1 MAGSLYVHPKHR
13 AKGAPMPVRTTL
25 AASLLALSV
34 ALAGPVHADG
44 NAGAY
49 LAARVAATENDYRA
63 AAEYFAR
70 ALILDPSNIGLM
82 EGALSSYVAAGD
94 MDRGIT
100 VATRVIQTAPTSQL
114 ANLVLIAKD
123 AEAGEWD
130 ALLANLDAGQSVGP
144 LFDGLARAWALVG
157 AGRMNDA
164 IVSFDEVA
172 ANPGV
177 GAFGLYHKALALAS
191 VGDFEGAAEMFS
203 GAAGPQMRLT
213 RRGTIAYAQVLSQ
226 IEQGQK
232 GLELIDSTFGPEL
245 DAATAELRRQLAAG
259 APVAYGGITSAREGL
274 AETAFSIAGAL
285 NGEAADAYTL
295 IYSRVAQHLDPDH
308 VDALLLSASL
318 LNALG
323 QYELAIEAFGSVPA
337 DNPFFHVAELGRAEA
352 LRETGDVEGAIA
364 ILAALSEARPEIPGV
379 HVALGDMLRRD
390 ERFAEAT
397 LAYDKAVALFTE
409 PAEGQWVVY
418 FSRGITYEREDRWP
432 EAEADFR
439 KALELRPDQPQV
451 LNYLGYSM
459 VEMKINLDEALAM
472 IERAVAAEPDSGY
485 LVDSL
490 GWVLYRLGRYDE
502 ALIHMEKA
510 VELLPVDPVVNDHL
524 GDVYWA
530 VGRKRE
536 AEFQWHRALSFI
548 GMGEET
554 SDADPDRIRRKLEV
568 GLDVVLS
575 EEGAPPLRV
584 VADDNG

>member
-1 MAGSLYVHPKHR
+1 
-13 AKGAPMPVRTTL
+13 MPVRTTL
-25 AASLLALSV
+25 AASVLALTI
-34 ALAGPVHADG
+34 ALGAGPGHADG

-70 ALILDPSNIGLM
+70 ALVLDPSNLVLM
-82 EGALSSYVAAGD
+82 EGALTSYIGAGD
-94 MDRGIT
+94 MARAVP
-100 VATRVIQTAPTSQL
+100 VATRIIQTVPSSQL
-114 ANLVLIAKD
+114 ANLILLAKD
-123 AEAGEWD
+123 AKAGDWE
-130 ALLANLDAGQSVGP
+130 ALLANMDAGQSVGP
-144 LFDGLARAWALVG
+144 LFDGLVRAWALVG

-164 IVSFDEVA
+164 IAAFDEVA

-191 VGDFEGAAEMFS
+191 VGDFEGAADMFS

-226 IEQGQK
+226 IEQGPDAV
-232 GLELIDSTFGPEL
+232 ELIDRTFGPDL

-259 APVAYGGITSAREGL
+259 APVPYGGITTAREGV
-274 AETAFSIAGAL
+274 AEAAFSIAGAL

-295 IYSRVAQHLDPDH
+295 IYARVAQDLDPEH
-308 VDALLLSASL
+308 VDALLLVASL
-318 LNALG
+318 LNTIG
-323 QYELAIEAFGSVPA
+323 QYDLATQAFGSVPG

-352 LRETGDVEGAIA
+352 MRSAGDTDGAIA
-364 ILAALSEARPEIPGV
+364 ILTALSESRPEIPMV
-379 HVALGDMLRRD
+379 HVALGDMLRRE

-397 LAYDKAVALFTE
+397 LAYDRAIALFPE
-409 PAEGQWVVY
+409 EDPSHWVVY

-459 VEMKINLDEALAM
+459 VEMKVNLDEALAM
-472 IERAVAAEPDSGY
+472 IERAVAAEPQSGY
-485 LVDSL
+485 IVDSL

-502 ALIHMEKA
+502 ALVHMERA

-536 AEFQWHRALSFI
+536 AEFQWHRALSFV
-548 GMGEET
+548 GMGEST
-554 SDADPDRIRRKLEV
+554 DAEPDRIRRKLEI
-568 GLDVVLS
+568 GLDAVLA

>member
-1 MAGSLYVHPKHR
+1 
-13 AKGAPMPVRTTL
+13 MPVRTTL
-25 AASLLALSV
+25 AASVLALTI
-34 ALAGPVHADG
+34 ALGAGPGHADG

-70 ALILDPSNIGLM
+70 ALVLDPSNLALM
-82 EGALSSYVAAGD
+82 EGALTSYIGAGD
-94 MDRGIT
+94 MGRAVP
-100 VATRVIQTAPTSQL
+100 VATRIIQTVPSSQL
-114 ANLVLIAKD
+114 ANLILLAKD
-123 AEAGEWD
+123 AKAGEWD
-130 ALLANLDAGQSVGP
+130 ALLANMDAGQSVGP
-144 LFDGLARAWALVG
+144 LFDGLVRAWALVG

-164 IVSFDEVA
+164 IAAFDEVA

-191 VGDFEGAAEMFS
+191 VGDFEGAADMFS

-226 IEQGQK
+226 IEQGQDAV
-232 GLELIDSTFGPEL
+232 ELIDRTFGPEL

-259 APVAYGGITSAREGL
+259 APVPYGGITTAREGV
-274 AETAFSIAGAL
+274 AEAAFSIAGAL

-295 IYSRVAQHLDPDH
+295 IYARVAQELDPEH
-308 VDALLLSASL
+308 VDALLLVASL
-318 LNALG
+318 LNTIG
-323 QYELAIEAFGSVPA
+323 QYDLATQAFGSVPG

-352 LRETGDVEGAIA
+352 LRNAGDTDGAIA
-364 ILAALSEARPEIPGV
+364 ILTALSESRAEIPMV
-379 HVALGDMLRRD
+379 HVALGDMLRRE

-397 LAYDKAVALFTE
+397 LAYDRAIALF
-409 PAEGQWVVY
+409 PGPDPSHWVVY
-418 FSRGITYEREDRWP
+418 FSRGITHEREDRWP
-432 EAEADFR
+432 EAESDFR
-439 KALELRPDQPQV
+439 TALELRPDQPQV

-459 VEMKINLDEALAM
+459 VEMKVNLDEALAM
-472 IERAVAAEPDSGY
+472 IERAVAAEPQSGY
-485 LVDSL
+485 IVDSL

-502 ALIHMEKA
+502 ALVHMERA

-536 AEFQWHRALSFI
+536 AEFQWHRALSFV
-548 GMGEET
+548 GMGEST
-554 SDADPDRIRRKLEV
+554 DAEPDRIRRKLEI
-568 GLDVVLS
+568 GLDAVLA

>member
-1 MAGSLYVHPKHR
+1 MMR
-13 AKGAPMPVRTTL
+13 AVP
-25 AASLLALSV
+25 
-34 ALAGPVHADG
+34 
-44 NAGAY
+44 
-49 LAARVAATENDYRA
+49 
-63 AAEYFAR
+63 
-70 ALILDPSNIGLM
+70 
-82 EGALSSYVAAGD
+82 
-94 MDRGIT
+94 
-100 VATRVIQTAPTSQL
+100 VATRIIQSAPTSQL
-114 ANLVLIAKD
+114 ANLVLMAKD
-123 AEAGEWD
+123 AEGGNWEP
-130 ALLANLDAGQSVGP
+130 LLANLDAGQSVGP

-164 IVSFDEVA
+164 LAAFDAVA
-172 ANPGV
+172 ANAGV

-203 GAAGPQMRLT
+203 RAAGPQMRLT

-226 IEQGQK
+226 IEQGAK
-232 GLELIDSTFGPEL
+232 GVELIDSIFGLEL

-259 APVAYGGITSAREGL
+259 APVPYGGITSAREGL

-295 IYSRVAQHLDPDH
+295 IYSRVAEHLDPEH

-323 QYELAIEAFGSVPA
+323 QSELAIESFGSVPA
-337 DNPFFHVAELGRAEA
+337 DSPFFHVAELGRAQA
-352 LRETGDVEGAIA
+352 LRETGEVEEAIA
-364 ILAALSEARPEIPGV
+364 ILSALSEARPEITGV
-379 HVALGDMLRRD
+379 HVALGDMLRRE

-397 LAYDKAVALFTE
+397 AAYDKAVALFAE
-409 PAEGQWVVY
+409 PAGGQWAVY
-418 FSRGITYEREDRWP
+418 FSRGITLEREDRWP

-439 KALELRPDQPQV
+439 RALELEPDQPQV

-459 VEMKINLDEALAM
+459 VEMKINLDEALSM

-485 LVDSL
+485 IVDSL

-502 ALIHMEKA
+502 ALIHMERA

-536 AEFQWHRALSFI
+536 AEFQWHRALSFV
-548 GMGEET
+548 GMSEET
-554 SDADPDRIRRKLEV
+554 SDAEPDRIRRKLEI
-568 GLDVVLS
+568 GLDAVLA